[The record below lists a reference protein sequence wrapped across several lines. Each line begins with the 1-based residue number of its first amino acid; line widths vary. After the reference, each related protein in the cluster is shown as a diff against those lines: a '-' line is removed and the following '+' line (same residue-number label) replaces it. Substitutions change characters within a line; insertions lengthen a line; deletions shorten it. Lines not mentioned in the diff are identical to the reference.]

1 MNRNILI
8 TGSNGQLGR
17 ALKKFSK
24 NYHFN
29 FHFFSRKELDIS
41 DYERLNYFLEK
52 FEINTVVNCAA
63 YTNVDNAESNK
74 SFCNKINN
82 NAVGFLSDLCEKYN
96 IRLIHISTDYVFD
109 GQKCT
114 PYTESDSINPLNYY
128 GKTKSYGE
136 KKIINSKLKNSII
149 IRTSLLY
156 FDNGDS
162 SFINKIIDKVNMGE
176 NFCVVND
183 QYSSPTYAKDLA
195 HTILEI
201 IPLISNNSVE
211 IYHYA
216 NSGDCSRYDLA
227 VKINELLVGN
237 SNIKATNTN
246 NNMTK
251 RPLYS
256 VLQSTK
262 IIDKFNLKIRSWED
276 ALKEYIIKQ
285 NIILNE
291 I

>member
-41 DYERLNYFLEK
+41 DYEKLNYFLEK

-82 NAVGFLSDLCEKYN
+82 NAVGFLSNLCEKYN

-136 KKIINSKLKNSII
+136 KKLS
-149 IRTSLLY
+149 T
-156 FDNGDS
+156 
-162 SFINKIIDKVNMGE
+162 VN
-176 NFCVVND
+176 
-183 QYSSPTYAKDLA
+183 
-195 HTILEI
+195 
-201 IPLISNNSVE
+201 
-211 IYHYA
+211 
-216 NSGDCSRYDLA
+216 
-227 VKINELLVGN
+227 
-237 SNIKATNTN
+237 
-246 NNMTK
+246 
-251 RPLYS
+251 
-256 VLQSTK
+256 
-262 IIDKFNLKIRSWED
+262 
-276 ALKEYIIKQ
+276 
-285 NIILNE
+285 
-291 I
+291 

>member
-1 MNRNILI
+1 MDRNILI
-8 TGSNGQLGR
+8 TGSNGQLGS
-17 ALKKFSK
+17 ALKKLSK

-41 DYERLNYFLEK
+41 DYEKLNYFLEK

-74 SFCNKINN
+74 SLCNKINID
-82 NAVGFLSDLCEKYN
+82 AVGFLSSLCEKYN
-96 IRLIHISTDYVFD
+96 ISLIHISTDYVFD
-109 GQKCT
+109 GQKTT
-114 PYTESDSINPLNYY
+114 PYIESDSVNPLNHY
-128 GKTKSYGE
+128 GITKLYGE
-136 KKIINSKLKNSII
+136 KKIINSNLKNSII

-156 FDNGDS
+156 FDNGVT
-162 SFINKIIDKVNMGE
+162 SFINRIINKISLGKS
-176 NFCVVND
+176 FCVVND

-201 IPLISNNSVE
+201 IPRISNNFVE

-216 NSGDCSRYDLA
+216 NIGDCSRYDLA
-227 VKINELLVGN
+227 IKINELLAGN
-237 SNIKATNTN
+237 SNIEPTNTN
-246 NNMTK
+246 NDIIK

-256 VLQSTK
+256 VLQTTK

-276 ALKEYIIKQ
+276 ALKEYVTKQ
-285 NIILNE
+285 NIGLNE